1 MAALPNIIKIGDKI
15 TPSFEFD
22 NASIAKVNG
31 IFSVD
36 VIGNEMAVDTVTAVV
51 RYTGDGDIRGIAYG
65 TPAWWYNNG
74 DLVTAVFVRNVE
86 RIGKLLYRLT
96 LISGVGLLEN
106 TIHVG
111 NVYNGTAFEDVAAEI
126 IGGAFPYTVDAAVAS
141 LPVYGWLP
149 YDNGRNNLHQL
160 LFATGVTLRKDAN
173 GEPVFA
179 FLSDNNPRPVPDS
192 RIAFGGTV
200 DYQTI
205 ASAVEVT
212 EHSYG
217 AAPGTPD
224 TLFDNTASALAAVS
238 TLVVFSG
245 PYNTLEAAGTLTI
258 EDSAVNYAVVSG
270 IGTLTGVPYSHYTR
284 TISRI
289 NPAATVD
296 NVKRVMEMFLVS
308 MANSINVAKRVLAY
322 YTSAKTIRSQLV
334 IAGEKCGE
342 ILSLHDP
349 YLDDVTA
356 FLAEADVNTSS
367 NLLATCRLVEGYTPT
382 GQGNNFDTVDVLTGS
397 GTWIVPPGVT
407 EITIVLIG
415 GGDGGT
421 AGNAGETPG
430 DLTTSSM
437 QTVLPYPEPTEPD
450 QGTRLVG
457 IRYVNP
463 DSAAPAKGG
472 APGLP
477 GAGGKI
483 YIATIAVT
491 PGALFEYS
499 SGLGGQGAVYNGENA
514 TQGTATAFGGYT
526 SADGTQIEE
535 GYADPITATVY
546 GRTGDSGLA
555 GGDGGGLVMDEAGM
569 YVIATPGDVSADGI
583 TYTGGARGGDTIA
596 SYLIYPQ
603 YQVGVS
609 YGSFGGG
616 AAYGANGFDGEDGVV
631 DQTSGTISERVPQA
645 VTGGN
650 GATALKPSTP
660 LTYGQGGTGGHGG
673 GAAGQNGAGIDETSP
688 GLMPEGVTYT
698 FGTWRTY
705 SIYPNVPGGLRVQ
718 EKAIPGAGSD
728 GGDGADGCIEIY
740 YKAPLPVILSVNAQ
754 GHAIANNAEY
764 LGDDTLELVPTQEA
778 NGGHLIYT
786 EV

>member
-74 DLVTAVFVRNVE
+74 DLVAAVFVRNME

-217 AAPGTPD
+217 VAPGEPEI
-224 TLFDNTASALAAVS
+224 LFDNTESALAAIS

-258 EDSAVNYAVVSG
+258 DDSGVNYAVVSG

-284 TISRI
+284 TISRV
-289 NPAATVD
+289 NSAATVD
-296 NVKRVMEMFLVS
+296 NVKRVTEMFLVS

-334 IAGEKCGE
+334 IAGEKCGDV
-342 ILSLHDP
+342 LSLHDP

-397 GTWIVPPGVT
+397 GTWVVPEGVT
-407 EITIVLIG
+407 EITVMLIG
-415 GGDGGT
+415 GGSGGGAGTQGGYAPQLETVYEQYGGT
-421 AGNAGETPG
+421 RVRPNMLTAGPSEG
-430 DLTTSSM
+430 
-437 QTVLPYPEPTEPD
+437 
-450 QGTRLVG
+450 G
-457 IRYVNP
+457 I
-463 DSAAPAKGG
+463 AG
-472 APGLP
+472 APGK
-477 GAGGKI
+477 GG
-483 YIATIAVT
+483 YILTITIEVT
-491 PGALFEYS
+491 PGQSIPYS
-499 SGLGGQGAVYNGENA
+499 AGSGGTRGIYGGAAPQDGTNSVFGA
-514 TQGTATAFGGYT
+514 YT
-526 SADGTQIEE
+526 SASGKHFNDGYLDLDGVLVGMDGDAGYDGGPGIGFELTDGARPYVQTNPGPIVVGENSYYPGTQ
-535 GYADPITATVY
+535 GATASETQSNRLFY
-546 GRTGDSGLA
+546 SY
-555 GGDGGGLVMDEAGM
+555 GGL
-569 YVIATPGDVSADGI
+569 
-583 TYTGGARGGDTIA
+583 
-596 SYLIYPQ
+596 
-603 YQVGVS
+603 
-609 YGSFGGG
+609 GGG
-616 AAYGANGFDGEDGVV
+616 AAYGSNGGNGANGY
-631 DQTSGTISERVPQA
+631 GTIGPP
-645 VTGGN
+645 VTVYAPAGGN
-650 GATALKPSTP
+650 GATAAPPPPATV
-660 LTYGQGGTGGHGG
+660 YGKGGAGGNGGG
-673 GAAGQNGAGIDETSP
+673 GAGQSGAGGIDDLTDNAWFTQAREANVQVAGAPVMIVETAAP
-688 GLMPEGVTYT
+688 GD
-698 FGTWRTY
+698 
-705 SIYPNVPGGLRVQ
+705 
-718 EKAIPGAGSD
+718 GSD

-740 YKAPLPVILSVNAQ
+740 YKAPLPVVLSVNAQ